1 MQAASFSSRTLA
13 LAFAGLVLALSVC
26 AATARANPAWT
37 TYHRDAARSG
47 VDPDGTS
54 PLTPTL
60 AWQSPSLGAAM
71 WNQPLV
77 VGGVVYAATIGD
89 DVYALDASSGA
100 VIWHASAGT
109 PVPASQLPCGDITP
123 TVGIVSTPV
132 IDPATGVLY
141 VVADTWNGSQAQ
153 HLLEGFS
160 LATGARVLSTPVDPP
175 DANPKAI
182 LQRGALTLDGG
193 SVVFGFGG
201 NDGDC
206 SIYRGAVVSA
216 PENGGAPSYWQVPI
230 ASPSTG
236 GGAIWSTAGPS
247 VDSAGTIFVSTG
259 NPNPPSGQEATT
271 FDYSDAVVALNP
283 SLGVTGW
290 YEPPTWKEDSN
301 TDKDLSSAAPELL
314 PGGLIFQAGKRGT
327 GYLIAG
333 STMSSGAP
341 AVYSAQVCG
350 GSGSFGGDSYS
361 DGVIYIPCTNGT
373 MALSYNAAARTFAP
387 LWQGPSDAFGS
398 PIVSA
403 GLVWTLA
410 TGGFSGGGTKLYGLD
425 PATGKPRYT
434 LTLPSP
440 ITDHFG
446 SPSAAG
452 GRVYV
457 ATGSTV
463 TAYQTAVL
471 TPAFFYSPIPP
482 PLTHPQ
488 PLVSKQ
494 LASTQTVLA
503 LLATRLRAG
512 AHGLVKLRVRCPAGR
527 TCGGAVTLR
536 AVLIRRVHGH
546 SRRIYP
552 EIGHA
557 TFKGRRGTFIV
568 ALRLNRAG
576 RALLRRHRGRLG
588 VRVALALSGGATRA
602 VAATLRG

>member
-1 MQAASFSSRTLA
+1 MQATPLPRRALA
-13 LAFAGLVLALSVC
+13 LVLTGIALVLSVC
-26 AATARANPAWT
+26 VATARANPAWT
-37 TYHRDAARSG
+37 TYHRDPARSG

-54 PLTPTL
+54 PITPTL

-109 PVPASQLPCGDITP
+109 PVPSSQLPCGDITP

-132 IDPATGVLY
+132 IDPATGVIY
-141 VVADTWNGSQAQ
+141 VLADTWNGSQAE

-160 LATGARVLSTPVDPP
+160 LATGARVLSTPVDPEG
-175 DANPKAI
+175 ANPKAI
-182 LQRGALTLDGG
+182 LQRGALTLDAGR
-193 SVVFGFGG
+193 VVFGYGG

-206 SIYRGAVVSA
+206 SIYRGTVVSV

-230 ASPSTG
+230 AAPSTG

-247 VDSAGTIFVSTG
+247 VNAAGTIFVSTG
-259 NPNPPSGQEATT
+259 NPNPPSGQEATV
-271 FDYSDAVVALNP
+271 FDDSDAVVALNP
-283 SLGVTGW
+283 SLGVTGY

-327 GYLIAG
+327 GYLIAE
-333 STMSSGAP
+333 STMSVRGP
-341 AVYSAQVCG
+341 AVYSAQVCN
-350 GSGSFGGDSYS
+350 GSGSFGGDSYLG
-361 DGVIYIPCTNGT
+361 GVIYIPCTNGT
-373 MALSYNAAARTFAP
+373 MALSYNAGARTFAK

-425 PATGKPRYT
+425 PGTGKPRYT

-457 ATGSTV
+457 ATGATV

-471 TPAFFYSPIPP
+471 TALESPPSAAPGTLTPA
-482 PLTHPQ
+482 Q
-488 PLVSKQ
+488 PLAGSKP
-494 LASTQTVLA
+494 ASLA
-503 LLATRLRAG
+503 LLVTRLRAG
-512 AHGLVKLRVRCPAGR
+512 VHGLVKLRLRCPAGH
-527 TCGGAVTLR
+527 TCRGSVTLR
-536 AVLIRRVHGH
+536 AVLTRRVDGH
-546 SRRIYP
+546 PRKMYA
-552 EIGHA
+552 EIGHT
-557 TFKGRRGTFIV
+557 TFKGRHGTFTV
-568 ALRLNRAG
+568 ALTLSRTG
-576 RALLRRHRGRLG
+576 RMLVRQHHGRLG
-588 VRVALALSGGATRA
+588 VRVALALAGGATRA
-602 VAATLRG
+602 LDATLRG